1 MTQKSMNF
9 NDAAIVTVER
19 NCFRILY
26 WCKMK
31 GEAAKRMKNSDLSEK
46 SKQL

>member
-1 MTQKSMNF
+1 MSF
-9 NDAAIVTVER
+9 NDVAIVTVER
-19 NCFRILY
+19 NYFRILY
-26 WCKMK
+26 WCLME